1 MDAGDGSIAAK
12 ISDFGL
18 AGNVRNTNSLQSS
31 KTGVGT
37 LNWSAPEVFA
47 KHYKQIPASDVW
59 ALGMIVYEVLSRTV
73 PYDGLTV
80 PQLTMELHINKELP
94 EMSLIEEGAPQA
106 LRAILEACCQF
117 DPKDRPSADVVAR
130 DIGAVQTAMRQ
141 QT

>member
-1 MDAGDGSIAAK
+1 MGGADHRGHCDAVAADGRLLQAVRRRHAAVH
-12 ISDFGL
+12 G
-18 AGNVRNTNSLQSS
+18 AR
-31 KTGVGT
+31 
-37 LNWSAPEVFA
+37 AA
-47 KHYKQIPASDVW
+47 
-59 ALGMIVYEVLSRTV
+59 ALGARACDVYSLAITANEVLSRTV
-73 PYDGLTV
+73 PYDGLTL
-80 PQLTMELHINKELP
+80 PQLTLELHINKELP